1 MRILCS
7 AALAATMLAGCAGR
21 DAQQIATVQPQDTT
35 SDCAM
40 INAEIQANNKRAED
54 LANEKGLKVAQNVA
68 AGVAGLVLWPV
79 WFAMDAKGAAGTE
92 LDALKSR
99 QEYLA
104 NLAATRCAVPPAAP
118 PPAVTAA
125 KPKRAPKPAPVAAA
139 PHAAAVVEAVPKPGT

>member
-21 DAQQIATVQPQDTT
+21 DAQQIPTVQVQDTA

-40 INAEIQANNKRAED
+40 ITAEIQANNKRAED
-54 LANEKGLKVAQNVA
+54 LASERGLKVAQNVA
-68 AGVAGLVLWPV
+68 AGVVGIVVWPV

-92 LDALKSR
+92 IDALKSR

-104 NLAATRCAVPPAAP
+104 SLAAIRCAPAPVAQVTT
-118 PPAVTAA
+118 PARA
-125 KPKRAPKPAPVAAA
+125 KRPPKPAPVAAA
-139 PHAAAVVEAVPKPGT
+139 VPAKPGT